1 MITGDAGVAIIA
13 ADCCASSISRKLFRP
28 FFNFQ
33 FSTKFHRKK
42 WSNRQRQF
50 FRRLFRRFSSIFT
63 QISKIRRKFIE
74 KRRRNR
80 RREVFRRLFVHF
92 RPFSS
97 IFRVFEFLEV
107 AVFRRFVRCLCPR
120 SSFVVRRSLAKAKK
134 FDTKSLK
141 GSSNAS
147 AVVTTPPSF
156 GGLGSSR
163 FSRQA
168 HAADLYWHL
177 TSWLREEREKWW
189 RWWSGCEQD
198 GWISNHEFHQ
208 REI

>member
-63 QISKIRRKFIE
+63 QHSTKFDANSSKKATKSTTRGFST
-74 KRRRNR
+74 
-80 RREVFRRLFVHF
+80 FF
-92 RPFSS
+92 RPFSSISS

-107 AVFRRFVRCLCPR
+107 SVFRRFVRCLLSFVFSLCRR
-120 SSFVVRRSLAKAKK
+120 SSLVVRRSLAKAKK
-134 FDTKSLK
+134 FD
-141 GSSNAS
+141 
-147 AVVTTPPSF
+147 
-156 GGLGSSR
+156 
-163 FSRQA
+163 
-168 HAADLYWHL
+168 
-177 TSWLREEREKWW
+177 
-189 RWWSGCEQD
+189 
-198 GWISNHEFHQ
+198 I
-208 REI
+208 